1 MLGLKKRH
9 QCSDQRFC
17 RIRAPCVA
25 STAARTEGKEEQM
38 TRSLKREK
46 RCRAKNGSLRNTST
60 DSKAVTFVILKSRAN
75 ALIRKERSSQTS
87 EARREASRNKFVE
100 KGEVLVRM
108 ESFGKVDRS
117 KNRLK
122 ARLGFVKL
130 IQNELRKIKDFDSE

>member
-1 MLGLKKRH
+1 M
-9 QCSDQRFC
+9 
-17 RIRAPCVA
+17 
-25 STAARTEGKEEQM
+25 
-38 TRSLKREK
+38 
-46 RCRAKNGSLRNTST
+46 
-60 DSKAVTFVILKSRAN
+60 TFVILKNRTN
-75 ALIRKERSSQTS
+75 APIRKERSSQTS

-130 IQNELRKIKDFDSE
+130 IRNELRKIKDFDSE